1 MARPLRLEFPG
12 AVYHLTAR
20 GNARQDVF
28 LDDADRARFLALLG
42 REIDQQRWRCYA
54 YCLMDN
60 HYHLVI
66 ETPEANLSTGMRR
79 LNGVYTQAFNRGH
92 DRVGH
97 LFQGRYQSILVEREP
112 YLMELCRYVV
122 LNPVRA
128 GVTARV
134 GDWRWS
140 SYRATGLGAK
150 PPAWLDAASV
160 LAWFDGDGAAARA
173 GYRRFVREGLSA
185 PSPWEDLRGQI
196 WLGGEAFR
204 ETMQRRLQGRSTAGI
219 AAAQRRPARP
229 DRAEVLASV
238 MTAFGIAEAPLL
250 ARQDKNAY
258 RAAAFLLRRAA
269 NLSLR
274 DVAALFSVSPSRI
287 SHIQRDIE
295 RDIPDRITGQLL
307 TLYKVKN

>member
-20 GNARQDVF
+20 GNARQDIF
-28 LDDADRARFLALLG
+28 LDDEDRARFLALLA
-42 REIDQQRWRCYA
+42 REVDQQRWRCYA
-54 YCLMDN
+54 YCLMGN

-92 DRVGH
+92 DCVGH
-97 LFQGRYQSILVEREP
+97 LFQGRYKSILVERES

-128 GVTARV
+128 GFAARV
-134 GDWRWS
+134 EDWRWS

-160 LAWFDGDGAAARA
+160 LARFGGAGAAARA
-173 GYRRFVREGLSA
+173 AYRRFVREGLGA
-185 PSPWEDLRGQI
+185 PSPWENLRGQI
-196 WLGGEAFR
+196 WLGGEAFHDA
-204 ETMQRRLQGRSTAGI
+204 MQRRLRERSTGDI
-219 AAAQRRPARP
+219 AEAQRRPTRP
-229 DRAEVLASV
+229 DGAEVLAAV
-238 MTAFGIAEAPLL
+238 ATAFGIPEAPLL
-250 ARQDKNAY
+250 ARHDSNAY

-269 NLSLR
+269 NLPLR
-274 DVAALFSVSPSRI
+274 EVAALFSVSPSRI
-287 SHIQRDIE
+287 SRIQRDIE
-295 RDIPDRITGQLL
+295 RGVPDRITGQLL
-307 TLYKVKN
+307 TRYKVEG